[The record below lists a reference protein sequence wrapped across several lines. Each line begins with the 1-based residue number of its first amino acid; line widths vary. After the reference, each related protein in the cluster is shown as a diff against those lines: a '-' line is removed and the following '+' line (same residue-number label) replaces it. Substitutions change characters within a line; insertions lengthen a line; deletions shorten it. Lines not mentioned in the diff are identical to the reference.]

1 MKLEKDFLIKNI
13 EGDFAYSIVEISGET
28 RFNDDEKS
36 KLIETN
42 FKNVKAKLIIE
53 IKELILDE
61 AERRYLSGVIRPFK
75 DEVTDIIKYKSYD
88 FENKEYI
95 VIHCNQ
101 SETTMFPY
109 FDKGTMYKGMELD
122 KEYTLEELGL

>member
-1 MKLEKDFLIKNI
+1 MKLEKEVK
-13 EGDFAYSIVEISGET
+13 ISDYGLSQ
-28 RFNDDEKS
+28 NDT
-36 KLIETN
+36 LIELITLSQFN
-42 FKNVKAKLIIE
+42 SDEFTTFDKMLESKKIKLTLE
-53 IKELILDE
+53 VEEPILDE
-61 AERRYLSGVIRPFK
+61 EERKYLSGVIMPFR
-75 DEVTDIIKYKSYD
+75 DRITDIIKYKSYD

-109 FDKGTMYKGMELD
+109 FDKGTMYKGMELN

>member
-1 MKLEKDFLIKNI
+1 MKLEKDFFIKNI

-53 IKELILDE
+53 IEEPILDKV
-61 AERRYLSGVIRPFK
+61 ERKYLSGVIRPFRNEIECIRKVSNEYYKAEHLVIYFK
-75 DEVTDIIKYKSYD
+75 D
-88 FENKEYI
+88 NM
-95 VIHCNQ
+95 N
-101 SETTMFPY
+101 MPFPY
-109 FDKGTMYKGMELD
+109 FKKGTMYKNLELN
-122 KEYTLEELGL
+122 KEYKLEDLVL